1 VENFRRAQS
10 QAPLPEYAGWL
21 VKLHK
26 KLGQEELAKKQL
38 AMLDVADALGK
49 AAGEAANRNLAL
61 AYADLDYRTSRAL
74 ELARAELAV
83 RRDVYTYDALAWALF
98 KNGKSRDAAAMIEK
112 ALAQRTPEPSFHEHA
127 TLIFAAAGRTD
138 EARQ

>member
-10 QAPLPEYAGWL
+10 QAPLPEYAAWL
-21 VKLHK
+21 VKLHRR
-26 KLGQEELAKKQL
+26 LGQQEFAKKQL

-98 KNGKSRDAAAMIEK
+98 KNGKAAEASSVMEK
-112 ALAQRTPEPSFHEHA
+112 ALTQSTPEPSFHEHA
-127 TLIFAAAGRTD
+127 ALIFAAAGRTD
-138 EARQ
+138 EARR